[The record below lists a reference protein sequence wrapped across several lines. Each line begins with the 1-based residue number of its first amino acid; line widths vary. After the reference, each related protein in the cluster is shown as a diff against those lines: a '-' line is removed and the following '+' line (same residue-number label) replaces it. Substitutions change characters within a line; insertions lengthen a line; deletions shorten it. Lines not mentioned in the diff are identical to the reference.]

1 MPLPKSAVQ
10 LIGAVAFLAL
20 VVLSIHFLATPSA
33 EASPVALTK
42 SYSNA
47 AYGFA
52 LKMPAAFSAY
62 PPDASPSRD
71 ATGAPTGQ
79 AIVLKDTHGAA
90 VQIVV
95 TPDGRAESTN
105 ILTAE
110 DIEQIAPYYDLS
122 EAEPIQITP
131 GVIGTTFTDA
141 EHPVYGSSAANVWF
155 AYRGNL
161 YEVIADAKDGALFRS
176 MIATWTFF

>member
-10 LIGAVAFLAL
+10 SIGAVVFLAL
-20 VVLSIHFLATPSA
+20 VVLAIHFLATPSA
-33 EASPVALTK
+33 GASHVGLNKT
-42 SYSNA
+42 YTNA

-52 LKMPAAFSAY
+52 LKMPADFSAY
-62 PPDASPSRD
+62 PPGASPNRD

-79 AIVLKDTHGAA
+79 AIVLKDTRGAA

-95 TPDGRAESTN
+95 TPDGRADSTD

-110 DIEQIAPYYDLS
+110 DIEQLAPYYDLS
-122 EAEPIQITP
+122 QAEPIQIAP
-131 GVIGTTFTDA
+131 GVIGTTFVDT
-141 EHPVYGSSAANVWF
+141 EHPAYGSSTANVWF
-155 AYRGNL
+155 AYRSNL
-161 YEVIADAKDGALFRS
+161 YEVIADAKDGALFKS